1 MLTNEEMTHSDHII
15 WSDFNLEVYGMR
27 YFVEVLGWWLC
38 GHSDSKAS
46 QEVGGL
52 GCATFSWQT
61 LQFQYLPNSRLNVYP
76 TSIYHSDN

>member
-1 MLTNEEMTHSDHII
+1 MLTNEKSTHSDHII

-46 QEVGGL
+46 QEVGSL
-52 GCATFSWQT
+52 GCATF
-61 LQFQYLPNSRLNVYP
+61 
-76 TSIYHSDN
+76 